1 MLLQMSQLESEEDT
15 KTLLEESFNL
25 MQNLSSLQVEIIK
38 WRLRITIDERFW
50 SKSIIRKMNQKIW
63 SNLIAGPSTRMDVV
77 GENRKAIISG
87 LSKYHGY
94 VLEKVSCV
102 DFLK

>member
-15 KTLLEESFNL
+15 KKLLEESFNL

-50 SKSIIRKMNQKIW
+50 SKSIIREMNQKLW
-63 SNLIAGPSTRMDVV
+63 SNLIAGPSARMYVV

-87 LSKYHGY
+87 LGKYREY
-94 VLEKVSCV
+94 VVKKVRDIV
-102 DFLK
+102 FF